1 MGNLTAEAEARKAA
15 KDLWGQGDYT
25 RIEGTEGDGAYY
37 YDQSGNVFVAK
48 AYGGLERVTDPWTK
62 RYRDIANKKRADRE
76 VADYDKEVSG
86 FVDRSTQGFRTV
98 SELEGAR
105 QAGAVQAVAGLQ
117 GQRRGLGDEYTAAL
131 SNEAATRLRSQ
142 VLDANLTF
150 DQRLRLYAE
159 GERLGFLKGTV
170 NFYRNIYADD
180 LRLERQKELAR
191 FNAKLQAD
199 YQSQGLFGDML
210 GNLFTVLG
218 LAIAGPVGAV
228 AGNAIGS
235 ATTSY
240 SDYDNM
246 G

>member
-1 MGNLTAEAEARKAA
+1 
-15 KDLWGQGDYT
+15 
-25 RIEGTEGDGAYY
+25 
-37 YDQSGNVFVAK
+37 
-48 AYGGLERVTDPWTK
+48 
-62 RYRDIANKKRADRE
+62 
-76 VADYDKEVSG
+76 
-86 FVDRSTQGFRTV
+86 
-98 SELEGAR
+98 
-105 QAGAVQAVAGLQ
+105 
-117 GQRRGLGDEYTAAL
+117 
-131 SNEAATRLRSQ
+131 
-142 VLDANLTF
+142 
-150 DQRLRLYAE
+150 
-159 GERLGFLKGTV
+159 
-170 NFYRNIYADD
+170 
-180 LRLERQKELAR
+180 LERQKELAR